1 MNAPAKIKFER
12 DPYLTV
18 VAMSREQARE
28 FVGTLHVLRVEYI
41 GQADPER
48 YRFGARVYHVYTV
61 GAR

>member
-1 MNAPAKIKFER
+1 MSARRIEFER

-18 VAMSREQARE
+18 VAMNRQAARE
-28 FVGTLHVLRVEYI
+28 FVGTLPVLRVEYV
-41 GQADPER
+41 GQADPAR